1 MINIV
6 VDVNEIIKEEESAL
20 IHKQDIPDSGI
31 KTQHQFF
38 WKAQLGA
45 NYEVRDLI
53 GVIVLDL
60 PWLTY

>member
-53 GVIVLDL
+53 GVIV
-60 PWLTY
+60 